1 MATDLGL
8 RERKKLQTR
17 EAIAEAARRLFVERG
32 FDAVSVVEVA
42 RAADVSEATVFN
54 HFQRKEDL
62 VYHRMEDFE
71 GALLRTVRDR
81 PAAEA
86 LVDAFGRF
94 VLEPRGYL
102 GSSDPKAPSELAALT
117 RVIADSPSLL
127 AREREIYERY
137 TKALA
142 AVIAKERP
150 AEPDVVAFV
159 IANALVGV
167 HRAIIEDVRRQVL
180 DGVEPAT
187 IAKRVRIRGGR
198 ALSVLADGI
207 DASRIT
213 RSRASAAK

>member
-1 MATDLGL
+1 MATELGL

-17 EAIAEAARRLFVERG
+17 EAIAEAARQLFVERG
-32 FDAVSVVEVA
+32 FNDVSVVEVA
-42 RAADVSEATVFN
+42 RAAEVSEATVFN
-54 HFQRKEDL
+54 HFPRKEDL
-62 VYHRMEDFE
+62 VYHRLEDFE
-71 GALLRTVRDR
+71 EVLLRTVRDR
-81 PAAEA
+81 QAAES

-102 GSSDPKAPSELAALT
+102 ASSDPTAPLELAALT

-137 TKALA
+137 TRALA
-142 AVIAKERP
+142 ALIAKERP

-167 HRAIIEDVRRQVL
+167 HRAIIEDVRRLVL
-180 DGVEPAT
+180 EGVEPAT
-187 IAKRVRIRGGR
+187 IAKRVRIRGRR

-207 DASRIT
+207 DASG
-213 RSRASAAK
+213 SAR